1 MYYFIVNPKASSG
14 VGLKKWKALAVL
26 LKKNKLPYQVF
37 FTDGAGS
44 ATLHARV
51 ITSRKEEVMLV
62 AVGGDGTANEVL
74 NGICDFTRT
83 TFGYVPTG
91 SSNDLAR
98 AMNLPSE
105 PEEAIK
111 LLLHPEAVRHVN
123 VGFVTSGNSS
133 RRFLVSS
140 GIGFDAAVCHEALNS
155 RLKKHL
161 NRFHL
166 GKLTYLGIA
175 LKHIL
180 LLKGTP
186 AKLILDDGRR
196 FSFPKVFFCTF
207 MNTKYEGG
215 GFQFCPEAQPD
226 DDLLDICLVEQMRKT
241 KIFRVL
247 PTAYPGKHTR
257 TKEVHICQCRRAH
270 IKTPRPMAV
279 HTDGESFHFQK
290 DLTVGL
296 LDARLRFLAPPVS

>member
-140 GIGFDAAVCHEALNS
+140 GIGFDAAT
-155 RLKKHL
+155 KH
-161 NRFHL
+161 
-166 GKLTYLGIA
+166 
-175 LKHIL
+175 
-180 LLKGTP
+180 
-186 AKLILDDGRR
+186 
-196 FSFPKVFFCTF
+196 
-207 MNTKYEGG
+207 
-215 GFQFCPEAQPD
+215 
-226 DDLLDICLVEQMRKT
+226 
-241 KIFRVL
+241 
-247 PTAYPGKHTR
+247 
-257 TKEVHICQCRRAH
+257 
-270 IKTPRPMAV
+270 
-279 HTDGESFHFQK
+279 
-290 DLTVGL
+290 
-296 LDARLRFLAPPVS
+296 

>member
-14 VGLKKWKALAVL
+14 VGMKKWKCLALL
-26 LKKNKLPYQVF
+26 LREQEIPYRVF
-37 FTDGAGS
+37 FTRGAGC
-44 ATLHARV
+44 ATRRARS
-51 ITSRKEEVMLV
+51 ITSKGENLTLV

-74 NGICDFTRT
+74 NGICDFTHT

-98 AMNLPSE
+98 ALNLPSDSK
-105 PEEAIK
+105 EAVS
-111 LLLHPEAVRHVN
+111 LLLHPSIRSVN
-123 VGFVTSGNSS
+123 VGYIKSGDAT

-140 GIGFDAAVCHEALNS
+140 GIGYDAVVCHEALHS
-155 RLKKHL
+155 RLKKFL

-180 LLKGTP
+180 LLKGSP
-186 AKLILDDGRR
+186 AKLTLDDGRR
-196 FSFPKVFFCTF
+196 FSFPKIFFCTF

-215 GFQFCPEAQPD
+215 GFQFCPDALPD
-226 DDLLDICLVEQMRKT
+226 DDILDICLVEQMPKHR
-241 KIFRVL
+241 IFRVL
-247 PTAYPGKHTR
+247 PTAFPGKHTNA
-257 TKEVHICQCRRAH
+257 KEVHIYRCRKAH

-279 HTDGESFHFQK
+279 HADGESFYFQK
-290 DLTVGL
+290 DITVGL
-296 LDARLRFLAPPVS
+296 LDARLKFIAR

>member
-14 VGLKKWKALAVL
+14 AGLKKWKSLAGL
-26 LKKNKLPYQVF
+26 LHKHKVPYQVL

-44 ATLHARV
+44 AVRLARAV
-51 ITSRKEEVMLV
+51 TSGDEELVLV

-74 NGICDFTRT
+74 NGICDFTHT
-83 TFGYVPTG
+83 IFGYVPTG
-91 SSNDLAR
+91 SGNDLAR
-98 AMNLPSE
+98 ALQLPAD
-105 PEEAIK
+105 PEEAVK

-123 VGFVTSGNSS
+123 VGYVTSGSAS

-140 GIGFDAAVCHEALNS
+140 GIGFDAAVCHEALHS

-186 AKLILDDGRR
+186 AKLLLDDGRR

-215 GFQFCPEAQPD
+215 GFQFCPMARPD
-226 DDLLDICLVEQMRKT
+226 DDILDICLVEQMPKL

-290 DLTVGL
+290 ELTVGL
-296 LDARLRFLAPPVS
+296 LDTRLRFLAPPVS

>member
-14 VGLKKWKALAVL
+14 SGMKKWRVLAGL
-26 LKKNKLPYQVF
+26 LQKHKIPYKVF

-44 ATLHARV
+44 AVRYARSVTSGGEDV
-51 ITSRKEEVMLV
+51 ILV
-62 AVGGDGTANEVL
+62 AVGGDGTVNEVL
-74 NGICDFTRT
+74 NGICDFTHT

-98 AMNLPSE
+98 GMNLPAE
-105 PEEAIK
+105 PQEAVK
-111 LLLHPEAVRHVN
+111 LLLHPESVRTVN
-123 VGFVTSGNSS
+123 VGCVKSGDST

-140 GIGFDAAVCHEALNS
+140 GIGFDAAVCHEALHS
-155 RLKKHL
+155 RIKKFL

-186 AKLILDDGRR
+186 ARLLLDGRR
-196 FSFPKVFFCTF
+196 SFSFPRIFFCTF

-215 GFQFCPEAQPD
+215 GFQFCPDALPD
-226 DDLLDICLVEQMRKT
+226 DDLLDICLVEQMAKP

-247 PTAYPGKHTR
+247 PTAYPGKHTH
-257 TKEVHICQCRRAH
+257 TKEVHIYRCRRAH

-279 HTDGESFHFQK
+279 HTDGESFYFQK
-290 DLTVGL
+290 DMIVEL
-296 LDARLRFLAPPVS
+296 LDSRLKFIAPKIS